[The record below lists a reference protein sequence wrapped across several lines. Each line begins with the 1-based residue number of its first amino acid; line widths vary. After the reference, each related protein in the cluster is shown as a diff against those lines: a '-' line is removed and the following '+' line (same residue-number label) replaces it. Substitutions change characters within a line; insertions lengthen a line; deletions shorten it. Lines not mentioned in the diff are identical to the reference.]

1 MNYSQLVN
9 EVNSYLEYTFPTVDM
24 NTFITQTEQRVFNS
38 ILFPSLRKNVTGV
51 MTAGNSYLACPNDFL
66 APYSLA
72 VFSSFS
78 TTGTGTVST
87 NTITVTSS
95 AGIFAGQNVS
105 GTNIGNQCTVL
116 SVSGT
121 TITLSQNNIGAVSGA
136 IVFQTDYLYLL
147 NKDVNFIREC
157 YPTSSYQNKPRHYA
171 LFGPQSSAPLYL
183 SFMLGPTPDQAYSTE
198 LHYFYYP
205 DSIIQA
211 QITLLGN
218 ISSGGT
224 GYVSG
229 TYYNVPFSGGTGTY
243 AYGTVVVAGGIVT
256 SVTLTS
262 GGTGYV
268 VGDSLTVA
276 NTYLGGSGSGFAVP
290 VLTITSATGQ
300 SWLGNN
306 FDSVLL
312 YGCLVEAYTYQKGDE
327 KLIAF
332 YDNKYKEALA
342 IAKRLGDGLDR
353 QDAYRSGQT
362 RIQPVP

>member
-1 MNYSQLVN
+1 MNYSQLVT
-9 EVNSYLEYTFPTVDM
+9 EVNSYLEYTFQTVNI
-24 NTFITQTEQRVFNS
+24 NTFITQAEQRVFNS
-38 ILFPSLRKNVTGV
+38 VQFPSLRKNVTGV
-51 MTAGNSYLACPNDFL
+51 LTAGNSYLACPNDFL

-72 VFSSFS
+72 VYSSVS
-78 TTGTGTVST
+78 TTATGTVST
-87 NTITVTSS
+87 NTITVASNT
-95 AGIFAGQNVS
+95 GIFAGQSVS
-105 GTNIGNQCTVL
+105 GTNIGNQCKVL

-121 TITLSQNNIGAVSGA
+121 TITLSQYNIGAVSGLV
-136 IVFQTDYLYLL
+136 VFQTDYLYLL

-157 YPTSSYQNKPRHYA
+157 YPTSSYQNLPRHYA

-183 SFMLGPTPDQAYSTE
+183 AFMVGPTPDQNYNAE
-198 LHYFYYP
+198 LHYFFYP

-211 QITLLGN
+211 PITAFGAITN
-218 ISSGGT
+218 GGS

-229 TYYNVPFSGGTGTY
+229 TYYNVPLSGGTGTSAY
-243 AYGTVVVAGGIVT
+243 ANIVVTAGVVT
-256 SVTLTS
+256 SATITS

-268 VGDSLTVA
+268 AGDSLTVA
-276 NTYLGGSGSGFAVP
+276 NTYLGNSGVGFTVP
-290 VLTITSATGQ
+290 VSTITNAVGQ

-312 YGCLVEAYTYQKGDE
+312 YGTLVEAYTYQKGD
-327 KLIAF
+327 KDLIAF

-342 IAKRLGDGLDR
+342 IAKRLGDGMDR